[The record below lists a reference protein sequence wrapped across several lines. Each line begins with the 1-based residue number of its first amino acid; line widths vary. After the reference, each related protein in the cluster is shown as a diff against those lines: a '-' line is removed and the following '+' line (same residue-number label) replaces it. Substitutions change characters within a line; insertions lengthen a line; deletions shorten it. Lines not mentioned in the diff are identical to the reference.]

1 MPVSTRQK
9 RSEELLARLRA
20 GEILPREEA
29 ELTVRLAVPAILAQ
43 IAVILM
49 QYIDAAMVGQLGA
62 RESAAVG
69 LVSSSIWLFFG
80 FTGASVMGFSV
91 QAAHRIGAGDIT
103 RAKEIVREGTTT
115 VFWFSTAIAMI
126 GIVIAPYLPGWL
138 GGDPSIHVESAAYFR
153 ILLIFLPVMLLGWLW
168 GSFLRVAGDMK
179 TPSVLGVVMCM
190 LDVVFNFF
198 LIYPLRT
205 VYWLGVSFEMP
216 GAGMVVEG
224 IVAVATLWFLARKS
238 PVLAHFAGEGNF
250 RPKVLTLKKALRLA
264 LPVGAERVLMCG
276 AQIASTAIV
285 APLGVAAVAAH
296 SLAIT
301 AESLCYMP
309 GYGGAEYR
317 RGPQR
322 RRAAHC
328 L

>member
-138 GGDPSIHVESAAYFR
+138 GGDPSIHVESTWKA
-153 ILLIFLPVMLLGWLW
+153 P
-168 GSFLRVAGDMK
+168 
-179 TPSVLGVVMCM
+179 
-190 LDVVFNFF
+190 
-198 LIYPLRT
+198 RT
-205 VYWLGVSFEMP
+205 SAF
-216 GAGMVVEG
+216 
-224 IVAVATLWFLARKS
+224 
-238 PVLAHFAGEGNF
+238 
-250 RPKVLTLKKALRLA
+250 
-264 LPVGAERVLMCG
+264 
-276 AQIASTAIV
+276 
-285 APLGVAAVAAH
+285 
-296 SLAIT
+296 SL
-301 AESLCYMP
+301 SSC
-309 GYGGAEYR
+309 R
-317 RGPQR
+317 
-322 RRAAHC
+322 
-328 L
+328 